1 MDDFGMDLDDIDFN
15 EFVGELEQDGVLEAV
30 VDKITENVSIS
41 IRICFSIFL
50 ELSRLSFLLLTSV
63 A

>member
-30 VDKITENVSIS
+30 VDKITENVNISSI
-41 IRICFSIFL
+41 
-50 ELSRLSFLLLTSV
+50 
-63 A
+63 AM